1 MDLSAKVLQHSELT
15 RLIGC
20 LEHHHRQPKDV
31 SKTVREC
38 CVEVTLLVKKAHISG
53 TLSGFNYQ
61 LKCSSV
67 YPRLAL
73 FYQLIYDAFLK
84 HRLGA
89 DWSKDLERMQQW
101 LQREEQV
108 RLAETA

>member
-15 RLIGC
+15 RLSGC

-84 HRLGA
+84 RASMFLSQLKLNLKPPVARHFDDVSR
-89 DWSKDLERMQQW
+89 
-101 LQREEQV
+101 
-108 RLAETA
+108 AEA